1 MYRPESLPGA
11 TVMLC
16 SSTVPWGGAFV
27 FFPLLPNREYPSID
41 LSVLLHSARPGEH
54 PSHHLLFWFGLVWPG
69 LGLHLTQRPH
79 TRPGCAL
86 RCRRGPSARR
96 MRVHHSP
103 SDALVPSHV
112 SCGNIYVLCSVR
124 LNDIM
129 GMAKPQCRVLC
140 DGAHNVPCWGI
151 VVLLASRLWW
161 MMLPWVICMGRNG
174 AT

>member
-16 SSTVPWGGAFV
+16 ISTIPRGGALF
-27 FFPLLPNREYPSID
+27 FYFPLLPNREYPTID
-41 LSVLLHSARPGEH
+41 LSSLFIQRARANILPMICFVLVWS
-54 PSHHLLFWFGLVWPG
+54 GLVSVCIS
-69 LGLHLTQRPH
+69 LNAH

-112 SCGNIYVLCSVR
+112 SCGNIYVLCSVQ

-140 DGAHNVPCWGI
+140 DGAQCA
-151 VVLLASRLWW
+151 LLGYCCIAC
-161 MMLPWVICMGRNG
+161 V
-174 AT
+174 